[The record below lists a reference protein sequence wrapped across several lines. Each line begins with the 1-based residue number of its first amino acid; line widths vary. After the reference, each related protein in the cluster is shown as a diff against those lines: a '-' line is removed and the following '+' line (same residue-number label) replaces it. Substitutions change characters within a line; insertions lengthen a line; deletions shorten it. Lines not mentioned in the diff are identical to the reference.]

1 MRLYSAPHSVNRA
14 TLAGM
19 AEIVLQWTSGGIENF
34 TERRVM
40 AAVVRAMRKAGG
52 DGIRAVRAASK
63 RGVRER
69 VRLRANYLADKA
81 LPLSFPSGT
90 DLNSL
95 AWRMDVS
102 GRAVPLG
109 EYPRRQTR
117 KGVSVEVQRG
127 RRALIESAFLAKG
140 RASREGVFLRPTEHR
155 YPMGHR
161 LGPSVADSMA
171 DGRVADAALLRGVGV
186 MWSAFYRLLPLELDK
201 LR

>member
-1 MRLYSAPHSVNRA
+1 
-14 TLAGM
+14 M
-19 AEIVLQWTSGGIENF
+19 AELVFRWTSEGIERF

-40 AAVVRAMRKAGG
+40 LAVVRAMKKAGA
-52 DGIRAVRAASK
+52 DGIRAVRAQGK

-69 VRLRANYLADKA
+69 VRLRAGYLADKA
-81 LPLSFPSGT
+81 LPLAYASGT
-90 DLNSL
+90 SL
-95 AWRMDVS
+95 EQLVWRVDVS

-109 EYPRRQTR
+109 EYPRRQVR

-127 RRALIESAFLAKG
+127 HRSVIAGAFLAKG
-140 RASREGVFLRPTEHR
+140 RAKREGVFLRPTLQR

-171 DGRVADAALLRGVGV
+171 DGRVPGAALERGAAV
-186 MWSAFYRLLPLELDK
+186 MGSAFYRLLRLELDG

>member
-1 MRLYSAPHSVNRA
+1 MK
-14 TLAGM
+14 
-19 AEIVLQWTSGGIENF
+19 
-34 TERRVM
+34 
-40 AAVVRAMRKAGG
+40 KAGG
-52 DGIRAVRAASK
+52 DAIRAVRAQAK

-69 VRLRANYLADKA
+69 VRLRAGYLADKA
-81 LPLSFPSGT
+81 FPLTFPSGT

-102 GRAVPLG
+102 GREVPLG

-127 RRALIESAFLAKG
+127 SRAVIESAFLAKG
-140 RASREGVFLRPTEHR
+140 RASREGVFLRPTTKR

-161 LGPSVADSMA
+161 LGPSVADSMV

-186 MWSAFYRLLPLELDK
+186 LWSAFYRLLPLELDK
-201 LR
+201 IG